1 MIDIRTYNMIAPEG
15 IEEFPKEIYSV
26 NKTDKPNALL
36 IRSQDMHKTHFGTSV
51 LAIARA
57 GAGVNNIPLLEAS
70 SNGTVVFNTPGSNAN
85 AVKELIIAMLILA
98 TRPVFSSIQWAK
110 N

>member
-1 MIDIRTYNMIAPEG
+1 MLDIKTYNMIAPEG
-15 IEEFPKEIYSV
+15 LAELPADMYTV

-36 IRSQDMHKTHFGTSV
+36 IRSQDMHKTRFGTSV

-57 GAGVNNIPLLEAS
+57 GAGVNNIPLAEAD

-85 AVKELIIAMLILA
+85 AVKELIVAMLILA
-98 TRPVFSSIQWAK
+98 TRPVFFFGSMG
-110 N
+110 